1 MSKRSSRR
9 KRQENQ
15 KKIEARLTAP
25 VLIQQGHQAF
35 QQADYD
41 GAIKAW
47 EQARS
52 KPNTPNIVVAA
63 LAEAYFRRGVRQPSS
78 GLSDLQQA
86 NKLQP
91 HDPCYRYYLALA
103 HHCQGALAEAEPIYR
118 QLMAES
124 PPFTRAAAPLAQ
136 LLIEQKK
143 VISKDPVWEQL
154 SADEKT
160 ELTAAEA
167 LIRGKATS
175 TLNRLAAGSLHPLWQ
190 GLIALT
196 LNDSATAQQN
206 LQPLADPASA
216 LPPQA
221 RGVARYYL
229 GSIAA
234 AAGQTE
240 AALAHWQAALAD
252 GLDSRYLRHNL
263 SALAYE
269 QAIKAQQA
277 GQPHKAVE
285 LLDQVRVSGDNR
297 DEVREFYHQ
306 LKWELGYTAAQKG
319 DWQQALFY
327 WQQVEQAGD
336 DSRKLTL
343 NLALA
348 YQHQA
353 RYWEAAEHWRTLLR
367 RRPRKADHPDALTD
381 QQVARIWQ
389 NIAENYSNAEDYEEA
404 IKTYKNAVKW
414 APDNIDLRLQLVEA
428 YQSEGRW
435 QAAENELHRILDKN
449 PNHVPALTL
458 LAESYSDDYFP
469 GQARKL
475 WLRILELEPDNPVAR
490 QQLAHSYVEEGS
502 RYTFWGD
509 YQQAINIF
517 NEGLKQAP
525 NNQPLL
531 TMIGGTY
538 ADWGKFKEAR
548 QYLEQARAINPNDL
562 QTLHTIF
569 MIWLSNTAIPEVQ
582 QTFEHIKTV
591 PGPVPGGL
599 LLDLF
604 ERCRQFNQE
613 AEAEKI
619 LAFAKDRYAEDDEVM
634 IGVAVGYSHL
644 DQDNKAASILRNVLQ
659 NNPTHIEAN
668 LQLGIVYYHL
678 DQTRLAKRH
687 WDKAETQARKENNQ
701 MLLYKTELIKDE
713 FLYNKAPPSTPR
725 ELFKNMPPQALEEM
739 LKDAPPEV
747 VAMLQNMSPDML
759 GMILSLGDFDDD
771 LEDEEDFFYE

>member
-9 KRQENQ
+9 KRQEHQ
-15 KKIEARLTAP
+15 KKVEARLTVP
-25 VLIQQGHQAF
+25 VLIQQGNQAF

-41 GAIKAW
+41 SAIKAW
-47 EQARS
+47 EQARH
-52 KPNTPNIVVAA
+52 KPNAPNTGGAA
-63 LAEAYFRRGVRQPSS
+63 LAEAYFRRGVSQPTS

-86 NKLQP
+86 TKLRPQ
-91 HDPCYRYYLALA
+91 DPCYRYHLALA
-103 HHCQGALAEAEPIYR
+103 HHRQGALALAEPIYR
-118 QLMAES
+118 QLLAES
-124 PPFTRAAAPLAQ
+124 PPFSRAAAPLAQ

-154 SADEKT
+154 SAAEKT
-160 ELTAAEA
+160 ELAAAEA

-175 TLNRLAAGSLHPLWQ
+175 TLERLAAGPLHPLWQ

-196 LNDSATAQQN
+196 LNDNPTAQQN
-206 LQPLADPASA
+206 LRPLADPASA

-221 RGVARYYL
+221 RSVARYYL
-229 GSIAA
+229 GCIAA

-240 AALAHWQAALAD
+240 TALAHWQAAQAD
-252 GLDSRYLRHNL
+252 GLDSPHLRHNL

-285 LLDQVRVSGDNR
+285 WLDQVRVSGDNR
-297 DEVREFYHQ
+297 DEMREFYHQ
-306 LKWELGYTAAQKG
+306 LKWELAYTAAQKG
-319 DWQQALFY
+319 DWPQALSY
-327 WQQVEQAGD
+327 WQQVEQAGN
-336 DSRKLTL
+336 DSRKLIL

-353 RYWEAAEHWRTLLR
+353 YYWEAAEHWRTLLR

-389 NIAENYSNAEDYEEA
+389 NIAENYSKAEDYEEA
-404 IKTYKNAVKW
+404 ITTYKNAVKW
-414 APDNIDLRLQLVEA
+414 DPDNIELRLQLVEA

-449 PNHVPALTL
+449 PNHIPALTL

-475 WLRILELEPDNPVAR
+475 WRRILELEPDNPVAL
-490 QQLAHSYVEEGS
+490 QQLAHTYVQEGS
-502 RYTFWGD
+502 RYTLWGD

-517 NEGLKQAP
+517 KEGLKQAP
-525 NNQPLL
+525 DNQPLL

-538 ADWGKFKEAR
+538 ADWGKLKEAR
-548 QYLEQARAINPNDL
+548 QHLEQARAINPNDL

-569 MIWLSNTAIPEVQ
+569 MIWLSNRAMPEVQ
-582 QTFEHIKTV
+582 QTFEQIKAV
-591 PGPVPGGL
+591 PEPVPGEL
-599 LLDLF
+599 FLDLF
-604 ERCRQFNQE
+604 ERCRQFNQD

-619 LAFAKDRYAEDDEVM
+619 LAFAKDRYATDDEIM

-644 DQDNKAASILRNVLQ
+644 DQDNQAASILRSVLQ
-659 NNPTHIEAN
+659 NNPGHIEAN

-687 WDKAETQARKENNQ
+687 WDKAEAQARKENNH
-701 MLLYKTELIKDE
+701 MLLYKIKLVKDD
-713 FLYNKAPPSTPR
+713 FLYGKAPPSTPR
-725 ELFKNMPPQALEEM
+725 ELFRNLPPQLLEEM

-747 VAMLQNMSPDML
+747 AAMLRNMSPDML
-759 GMILSLGDFDDD
+759 EMILGMGGFDDD
-771 LEDEEDFFYE
+771 FEDEEDFF